1 MNVLESF
8 KLNGKVAI
16 VTGGCGWLGHAM
28 VDALSEAGARVYVA
42 GTSEDK
48 FYRVYGAESAFTFLP
63 IDILDSHSIKT
74 AFEIVN
80 KKEGRIDILVND
92 AASITCGGKKPEEI
106 DDAMWLST
114 MEGVAGSVF
123 KCIRDVVPYMEKTGG
138 SIVNIASM
146 YGVVSPNLSMY
157 EDVCAPYLNPVAY
170 GAGKAAV
177 VQMTKYFGAY
187 LVGKGIRVN
196 SISPGTFPSSKIQ
209 ENKEFVRRLS
219 KKNPANRVGLPE
231 DIKGTVLYLCSD
243 ASRYVIG
250 QNIMVD
256 GGWTL
261 W

>member
-219 KKNPANRVGLPE
+219 KKNPAHRVGLPE

>member
-8 KLNGKVAI
+8 RLNGKVAI

-28 VDALSEAGARVYVA
+28 VDALSEAGAKVYVA
-42 GTSEDK
+42 GTSEGK
-48 FYRVYGAESAFTFLP
+48 FHRVYGAESAFAFLP

-80 KKEGRIDILVND
+80 DKEGRIDILVND
-92 AASITCGGKKPEEI
+92 AASISCGGKKPEEI
-106 DDAMWLST
+106 DDAMWQST

-123 KCIRDVVPYMEKTGG
+123 KCIREVVPYMEKTGG
-138 SIVNIASM
+138 TIVNIASM

-157 EDVCAPYLNPVAY
+157 EGVCAPYLNPVAY

-177 VQMTKYFGAY
+177 VQMTKYFGTY

-196 SISPGTFPSSKIQ
+196 SISPGTFPSSKVQ

-219 KKNPANRVGLPE
+219 EKNPANRIGLPD

-256 GGWTL
+256 GGWTI

>member
-1 MNVLESF
+1 MNIMDSF
-8 KLNGKVAI
+8 KLDSKVAI

-28 VDALSEAGARVYVA
+28 VDALSEAGAKVYVA
-42 GTSEDK
+42 GTSLEK
-48 FYRVYGAESAFTFLP
+48 FTKVYGKDSALDFLP
-63 IDILDSHSIKT
+63 INILDGQSIKN
-74 AFEIVN
+74 AFETVYQ
-80 KKEGRIDILVND
+80 KDGRLDILVND
-92 AASITCGGKKPEEI
+92 AASISCGGKKPEEI
-106 DDAMWLST
+106 DDDMWQST

-123 KCIRDVVPYMEKTGG
+123 KCIREVTPFMEKTGG

-177 VQMTKYFGAY
+177 VQMTKYFGAC
-187 LVGKGIRVN
+187 LIGKGIRVN
-196 SISPGTFPSSKIQ
+196 CISPGTFPSLKVQ

-219 KKNPANRVGLPE
+219 EKNPANRIGVPE

-243 ASRYVIG
+243 ASQYVIG

-256 GGWTL
+256 GGWTI